1 MMRDDRKQNVL
12 EVATERSATGAAC
25 FGVAQYM
32 SFLFPPKGDV
42 ASIDNVQ
49 GL

>member
-12 EVATERSATGAAC
+12 EVATERNATGAAC
-25 FGVAQYM
+25 FG